1 MEVLLL
7 KEVTEEEIELLPI
20 RKEKKTYIIAQSVL
34 FIKNF
39 HEVLLVLHSKKEMK
53 HALAPYL
60 NQRE

>member
-1 MEVLLL
+1 M
-7 KEVTEEEIELLPI
+7 TEEEIELLPI

-39 HEVLLVLHSKKEMK
+39 HEVLLVLHSQKEMK